1 MGHIHKGDSK
11 KDVCFAIEV
20 SDINLPVEYLNLRIE
35 FALDI
40 KSQLWQFYK
49 KTNKK
54 KNKEKTSKRILSF
67 DTIQANYIWGGLRVK
82 EFPHFN
88 KFLYVLCHIY
98 DLTRLGKEANGFGE
112 ERTLGNLK

>member
-49 KTNKK
+49 KTKK
-54 KNKEKTSKRILSF
+54 KPQKE
-67 DTIQANYIWGGLRVK
+67 Y
-82 EFPHFN
+82 
-88 KFLYVLCHIY
+88 
-98 DLTRLGKEANGFGE
+98 
-112 ERTLGNLK
+112 